1 VTAERPGTPDDG
13 TPVRDRRRVAPEQ
26 PTSPEDGAA
35 EGSAAADSPAAAD
48 APSRR
53 GAERP
58 GTQPA
63 RALPGP
69 EDAAAEPQSC
79 APEPD
84 RATSSRSAEPQP
96 SQPGPNQLPG
106 SAPARSSSPEP
117 TQPHQAAPSHSAE
130 PQPSQPGS
138 DQPPGSAST
147 DRFPKDPASPAPHP
161 RHRRFRRP
169 QPHPRHPS
177 VTAIWQRSEEEHRRF
192 ATRFAGQLLL
202 IGAGLG
208 TFLTL
213 VLSVPQG
220 IFSVSWFE
228 FIGAGA
234 IAAVWGLIYILLP
247 SPAPD
252 PVLRATPALAA
263 LLITLTLSLNHSNAA
278 DGMLLL
284 SWPLLFAAYL
294 LPRRTA
300 YWTLAIVAA
309 CLTAILAAGS
319 GPDRFAAW
327 VETTTSMALTLV
339 VILRVRDQADRLKQ
353 ALAEQASTDPLTGL
367 SNRRAFDEALE
378 REVTRQRRTRAPLS
392 LLAVDV
398 DHFKKI
404 NDTWGHA
411 AGDDTLAALGTLLP
425 RLVRTSDT
433 VSRVGGEE
441 FGVLLPDCPAPQA
454 RARADTLRAEI
465 WAASRDWA
473 HPVTVS
479 VGVATLPDSAD
490 ALNDLLI
497 AADMALYAAKESGR
511 DRVRVAPARPRDDVP

>member
-1 VTAERPGTPDDG
+1 MSAERPGAPDDG
-13 TPVRDRRRVAPEQ
+13 PPVRDRRRRWVAPEQ
-26 PTSPEDGAA
+26 PSSPEDGAA
-35 EGSAAADSPAAAD
+35 EPRSCEPEPGRPAKQPSDSTAEGSSSAKPKHTGSSQPNAQPPRTLPSP
-48 APSRR
+48 
-53 GAERP
+53 E
-58 GTQPA
+58 PA
-63 RALPGP
+63 V
-69 EDAAAEPQSC
+69 EPQSRE
-79 APEPD
+79 PEPDPDPD
-84 RATSSRSAEPQP
+84 RATSNR
-96 SQPGPNQLPG
+96 
-106 SAPARSSSPEP
+106 PADPPPIRKRLTP
-117 TQPHQAAPSHSAE
+117 TH
-130 PQPSQPGS
+130 
-138 DQPPGSAST
+138 
-147 DRFPKDPASPAPHP
+147 RFPEDPASPAAHPHP
-161 RHRRFRRP
+161 RHRRFRRS

-177 VTAIWQRSEEEHRRF
+177 VTAIWERSEQEHRRF

-202 IGAGLG
+202 VGAGLG

-213 VLSVPQG
+213 VLGPPQG
-220 IFSVSWFE
+220 GVFSASWFE
-228 FIGAGA
+228 FLGACA
-234 IAAVWGLIYILLP
+234 VAAVWGLVYVLLP

-252 PVLRATPALAA
+252 LVLRATPALSA

-284 SWPLLFAAYL
+284 NWPLLFAAYL

-300 YWTLAIVAA
+300 YWTLAIVAV
-309 CLTAILAAGS
+309 CLTVILAAGS
-319 GPDRFAAW
+319 GPNRFATW
-327 VETTTSMALTLV
+327 VEITTSMVLTLV

-367 SNRRAFDEALE
+367 SNRRAFDDALE
-378 REVTRQRRTRAPLS
+378 REVSRQRRTRAPLS

-398 DHFKKI
+398 DHFKQI

-411 AGDDTLAALGTLLP
+411 AGDDTLAALGDLLP
-425 RLVRTSDT
+425 RLVRASDT

-454 RARADTLRAEI
+454 RARADALRAEI
-465 WAASRDWA
+465 WAASRDWT

-511 DRVRVAPARPRDDVP
+511 DRVRVAPTRRRDDVP